1 MTGGGDIGGGD
12 IERLAASTTLCISLA
27 DRPSRFG
34 ITVHNAAFRALDLNY
49 LYKAIRPVDLASA
62 VAGIRGLG
70 IRGCGVSMP
79 YKITVMDHL
88 DEIDPDAMALGAVN
102 TIVNDGG
109 HLKGY
114 NTDASAAQ
122 LLLSEAGLQST
133 DHVLMLGAGGV
144 SRALLYAVSKLGAGN
159 VSVAA
164 RNPDAAREL
173 STTCPVV
180 PVAWEDREKV
190 EANVLINATPI
201 GMRPD
206 IHELPVGEADLHRF
220 RLVYDVVA
228 DPPKTRLASLAAKMD
243 GVTVVGGLKMAVY
256 QAGEQFRLYT
266 GREAPLEVMLRAA
279 DDLVRTT
286 V

>member
-1 MTGGGDIGGGD
+1 VTGGAD

-34 ITVHNAAFRALDLNY
+34 ITVHNAAFRALDLDY

-79 YKITVMDHL
+79 YKIAVMDHL

-122 LLLSEAGLQST
+122 LLLSEAGLQSD
-133 DHVLMLGAGGV
+133 DHVLLLGAGGV
-144 SRALLYAVSKLGAGN
+144 SRALVYALFKLGVAK
-159 VSVAA
+159 VTVAA
-164 RNPDAAREL
+164 RNLDAAREL
-173 STTCPVV
+173 SAICPIV
-180 PVAWEDREKV
+180 PVAWEDRETI

-206 IHELPVGEADLHRF
+206 IHELPVGEVGLHRF

-228 DPPKTRLASLAAKMD
+228 DPPETRLASLAAGME
-243 GVTVVGGLKMAVY
+243 GVAVVGGQKMAVY

-266 GREAPLEVMLRAA
+266 GREAPLDVMFKAA
-279 DDLVRTT
+279 AELVRTT
-286 V
+286 SSN